1 MSRPNWLR
9 CTLRVGYPLVALMA
23 ACLVFAYPSCASAG
37 REPAMALSDAAG
49 SAAMEP
55 LLVLASLMLIVLACA
70 SDSQPRERIATEDLL
85 GIAGAAAGSLA
96 PQAAAQWV
104 LGIALRLLSMEAG
117 AFWAVDTG
125 EEKVTLVARSG
136 RDGLLRDVSELPIGE
151 DLLISR
157 VISSGRAVFGAIPG
171 GLRGRCRVVSE
182 EAHTVAVVPV
192 RVQGRCAGAIT
203 LASSRV
209 LRPTVEDKRLFA
221 CVARQLAVAL
231 ESSILHEQSGRA
243 QEFLASVVD
252 NLPVGVLVVDAER
265 MCVLHANEMA
275 KRLLCAARGCDEEP
289 TGRSLSEILPA
300 DSSRK
305 LSERCRQ
312 AAEAGNALHEDHC
325 EVLLPDGQVAYWD
338 CHIAP
343 FTTEHERAKSLLVVL
358 RDATELVHMHT
369 ELAECMAV
377 DIISSGENSAQYT
390 SLQAIINTI
399 PEGIIIV
406 KAPDSRP
413 VMSNRAASEL
423 LGRSLDPLSP
433 AEKLPEIYEWHS
445 ASGELYDFEELPATR
460 AVALGEQVTDEEV
473 IVHRPDGSTVSLS
486 VSAEPIR
493 EVGGNVIAA
502 VATFHDVTRIREHA
516 RNIEEAYEREHTIA
530 QALQK
535 GLLTEPP
542 ERVGVLEIAAL
553 YRPALEEAELGG
565 DFYDA
570 FPLNARKL
578 AVVIG
583 DVSGKGL
590 DAAVQLAAVKYNLRS
605 YAHRAGG
612 PALALKRTNDALCR
626 DTAVEGFVTLF
637 FGVID
642 VQTSKMVWANAG
654 HEPPL
659 VRRGD
664 STIEELWPTGRALS
678 VMTDSSYEE
687 RETELVYNDAL
698 MLYTDGL
705 SEARTE
711 NGILSHEGLAEI
723 FLRVNIKQASTAVD
737 EVFSI
742 VFESAGRLRDDV
754 AIMLVRIAGRRPAA
768 RPKPTEEPVE
778 VPAAWV

>member
-1 MSRPNWLR
+1 
-9 CTLRVGYPLVALMA
+9 
-23 ACLVFAYPSCASAG
+23 
-37 REPAMALSDAAG
+37 
-49 SAAMEP
+49 
-55 LLVLASLMLIVLACA
+55 
-70 SDSQPRERIATEDLL
+70 
-85 GIAGAAAGSLA
+85 
-96 PQAAAQWV
+96 
-104 LGIALRLLSMEAG
+104 
-117 AFWAVDTG
+117 
-125 EEKVTLVARSG
+125 
-136 RDGLLRDVSELPIGE
+136 
-151 DLLISR
+151 
-157 VISSGRAVFGAIPG
+157 
-171 GLRGRCRVVSE
+171 VSE

-192 RVQGRCAGAIT
+192 RVQDRCAGAIT
-203 LASSRV
+203 LASSLV
-209 LRPTVEDKRLFA
+209 LRPTAKDKRLFA
-221 CVARQLAVAL
+221 IVARHLAMAL
-231 ESSILHEQSGRA
+231 ESSILHEQSVRIR
-243 QEFLASVVD
+243 EFLTSVVD
-252 NLPVGVLVVDAER
+252 HLPVGILVVDAER
-265 MCVLHANEMA
+265 MSVLHANEVA
-275 KRLLCAARGCDEEP
+275 RRLLRAVCGCDEEP
-289 TGRSLSEILPA
+289 TGKPLSEILSA
-300 DSSRK
+300 DSSRTLFEK
-305 LSERCRQ
+305 CRQ
-312 AAEAGNALHEDHC
+312 AAESDNSQQEDHC
-325 EVLLPDGQVAYWD
+325 EIALADGQFTYWD
-338 CHIAP
+338 CHIALFP
-343 FTTEHERAKSLLVVL
+343 TEGGRIRSLLIML
-358 RDATELVHMHT
+358 RDTTELVHMHKK
-369 ELAECMAV
+369 LAESMAV
-377 DIISSGENSAQYT
+377 DTISFGECSAQYT
-390 SLQAIINTI
+390 TLQAIINTI

-413 VMSNRAASEL
+413 VLFNRAAAEL
-423 LGRSLDPLSP
+423 LGRPPEPLTLP
-433 AEKLPEIYEWHS
+433 EKLPKLYEWHS
-445 ASGELYDFEELPATR
+445 ASGELYDFEEFPGTR
-460 AVALGEQVTDEEV
+460 AVRLGERVTDEEV
-473 IVHRPDGSTVSLS
+473 IVHRPDGSSVSLS
-486 VSAEPIR
+486 VTAEPIR
-493 EVGGNVIAA
+493 DAGGNVVAA
-502 VATFHDVTRIREHA
+502 VSTFHDVTSIQQHTRD
-516 RNIEEAYEREHTIA
+516 IEGAYQREHTIA

-570 FPLNARKL
+570 FPLSSRKL